1 MSWRTRWATGAR
13 ECTHGQLAVVAA
25 VPALAAGSAA
35 ATAEPARVSATAT
48 AAPYRTVPCRMAP
61 YRMVVPCRTV
71 PCRIL
76 PGLARRV
83 RVPGVRC
90 QARTMTPPALGCRRG
105 WRRWSHSDP
114 EDRIRQYL
122 TQ

>member
-13 ECTHGQLAVVAA
+13 ECAHGQLAAAAAA
-25 VPALAAGSAA
+25 VPPAPVVTS
-35 ATAEPARVSATAT
+35 AEPARVRAAAT
-48 AAPYRTVPCRMAP
+48 AAPYRMVPYLIVRGRA
-61 YRMVVPCRTV
+61 V
-71 PCRIL
+71 
-76 PGLARRV
+76 RV

-114 EDRIRQYL
+114 EDPIRQYL
-122 TQ
+122 TQSADMD